1 MREHRSLFMLIVI
14 VLVLAMVIP
23 TSGSADRG
31 PATAAS
37 TPIIATVTPTPITG
51 EDIVCFD
58 LSTVDEAVAESLG
71 TSDGLGAGNVLDH
84 QAMQAFRAELLGL
97 LDTLEEINAELPP
110 QMRERNQDSLRLE
123 RQRIAESTDQEF
135 DLLRTAFTDSR
146 IAGATLKLVRAEIL
160 AAKETPP
167 AKGTE
172 AGQSLNSFPI
182 IPTPTPVT
190 AAPPGIE
197 HDETRH
203 TQVNEE
209 AGDLFTVRDIGDVGC
224 PAAGYDYEVN
234 FGMMVAIDALKVV
247 SLVLDVMCKEK
258 TVTCPGVNV
267 QDPIVCWASAI
278 ATDITSITEDVNE
291 GFNYCNNLVQ
301 QNLIQ
306 STFENLQIIHADLYD
321 HDQNLTTRFN
331 WTDKFLFDFR
341 NLNLRLNI
349 EANLASPGDDPQA
362 LFALP
367 RAVCI
372 STALETLQ
380 EQEPFSPDVIA
391 GCGLLEIVSDTVKSG
406 IDMTVVASGPDSVH
420 NAQAEF
426 DAAVQ
431 HYNNQEW
438 KLAYARFRKASRE
451 AVRP

>member
-1 MREHRSLFMLIVI
+1 MRERRSLFVLV
-14 VLVLAMVIP
+14 VLVLATVIPMATSADRDSATGTPIPIMATATPTP
-23 TSGSADRG
+23 TSGD
-31 PATAAS
+31 
-37 TPIIATVTPTPITG
+37 
-51 EDIVCFD
+51 DIVCFD
-58 LSTVDEAVAESLG
+58 MSTVGEAAADSLG
-71 TSDGLGAGNVLDH
+71 TSDGLGAGNVPDH
-84 QAMQAFRAELLGL
+84 QAVQAFRADLLGL

-110 QMRERNQDSLRLE
+110 QMRERNQDRLRIE
-123 RQRIAESTDQEF
+123 RQRIAESTDQEL
-135 DLLRTAFTDSR
+135 DLLRTAFADSR
-146 IAGATLKLVRAEIL
+146 IAGASLKLVRAEIL
-160 AAKETPP
+160 AAKEAPP
-167 AKGTE
+167 AEGTE
-172 AGQSLNSFPI
+172 AGRPLNSFPI

-190 AAPPGIE
+190 TPPPGIE
-197 HDETRH
+197 HDEDRH
-203 TQVNEE
+203 EQVNEE
-209 AGDLFTVRDIGDVGC
+209 AGDLFVVRDIGDVGC
-224 PAAGYDYEVN
+224 PADGYAYEVN

-258 TVTCPGVNV
+258 TVTCPGANV
-267 QDPIVCWASAI
+267 QDPPVCWASAI
-278 ATDITSITEDVNE
+278 ATDVTSITEDVNE

-306 STFENLQIIHADLYD
+306 STFENLQIIHADLHD

-331 WTDKFLFDFR
+331 MTDKFLFDFR
-341 NLNLRLNI
+341 NLNLRLNV

-362 LFALP
+362 AFTLP

-380 EQEPFSPDVIA
+380 EQDSFSPDVIA

-406 IDMTVVASGPDSVH
+406 IDMTIVASGPDSVH

-438 KLAYARFRKASRE
+438 KLAYARFRKAYRE